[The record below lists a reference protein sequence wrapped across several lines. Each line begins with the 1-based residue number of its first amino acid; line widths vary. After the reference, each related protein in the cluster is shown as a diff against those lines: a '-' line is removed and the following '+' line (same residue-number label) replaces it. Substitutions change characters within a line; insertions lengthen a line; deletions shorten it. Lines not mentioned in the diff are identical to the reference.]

1 MGCDS
6 IATTI
11 SGMGKE
17 PTTPG
22 PEDLE
27 GHRFSAVLAKIS
39 VCYLVLFLPES
50 PSLQSIR
57 RSRSVFCNIL
67 RFIQVISCVFCFLRL
82 FSRGPTRGLMAG
94 VARDVETILNQ
105 SGDTALLSSGE
116 SEVSLTAYVAR
127 EGNSSSNAMPDESSN
142 NRPRSYAAVAS
153 VRTATRNATSTS
165 RPTRYRNDQYLTNF
179 ERANFHPDNVTPER
193 PCTAYFNADAFQDSD
208 AVFSALQAQK
218 FNAHAVRCLQ
228 RKPSGEMLIS
238 FATSDVK
245 KSFVRLNS
253 MQIGDRNYAINDG
266 DNRLTFLNIYDVP
279 YELPDSAI
287 ALRLEPFCE
296 VVHMRR
302 GRFPRNNVFNGNRHF
317 RIRIRQPIPS
327 YLRFGKFLVRLS
339 HDGQDHTCRRCN
351 RMGHFANDC
360 PNTFCFNCEELGHKA
375 DGCPH
380 PDRCCICK
388 SEGHRARFCSLSW
401 YRSSPS
407 SSSGSPP
414 PTRPAKT
421 A

>member
-1 MGCDS
+1 
-6 IATTI
+6 
-11 SGMGKE
+11 
-17 PTTPG
+17 
-22 PEDLE
+22 
-27 GHRFSAVLAKIS
+27 
-39 VCYLVLFLPES
+39 
-50 PSLQSIR
+50 
-57 RSRSVFCNIL
+57 
-67 RFIQVISCVFCFLRL
+67 
-82 FSRGPTRGLMAG
+82 MAG
-94 VARDVETILNQ
+94 VARDVETISNQ

-127 EGNSSSNAMPDESSN
+127 EGNSSSNAMPEESSN
-142 NRPRSYAAVAS
+142 NRPRSYAAVAT
-153 VRTATRNATSTS
+153 VRTTARNATSTN

-179 ERANFHPDNVTPER
+179 ERVNFHPDNVTPDR
-193 PCTAYFNADAFQDSD
+193 PCTAYFSADTFQDSD
-208 AVFSALQAQK
+208 AVFSALQAQN

-266 DNRLTFLNIYDVP
+266 DNRLTFLNIYDAP

-351 RMGHFANDC
+351 RVGHFANDC

-375 DGCPH
+375 DSCPH

-388 SEGHRARFCSLSW
+388 SEGHRARFCPLSW
-401 YRSSPS
+401 YRSSPPPS
-407 SSSGSPP
+407 PGPPSQADRPPDRDPPSRLDPQQLEPDHNSPPDQINRILLIIPLLTHHDNHCLSQNQAAKKNKLLPPPSFSPP
-414 PTRPAKT
+414 PLVSPPQ
-421 A
+421 